1 MEENKR
7 PNFTTAQLQV
17 LKKLVEN
24 PESAELYQEFK
35 SLVYELFGQPEN
47 HLQQGELK
55 NCELVICENEEKY
68 VVAIIENSKLRL
80 EGEEYGD
87 VKSGSDS
94 YEYVVEFD
102 EKSTSALILE
112 MRRDFGQ
119 DKALKDILK
128 EDICSEG
135 RYYGLL
141 RYCEGKGISYNMSTF

>member
-1 MEENKR
+1 MEGKNK
-7 PNFTTAQLQV
+7 PSFTTAQLQL

-24 PESAELYQEFK
+24 PESEELYQEFK
-35 SLVYELFGQPEN
+35 ALAYELFGQPKVRLNQNDLEA
-47 HLQQGELK
+47 
-55 NCELVICENEEKY
+55 CELVICENEEKY
-68 VVAIIENSKLRL
+68 VVAIIENFKLRL

-119 DKALKDILK
+119 EKAIKDILK
-128 EDICSEG
+128 EDICVEG

-141 RYCEGKGISYNMSTF
+141 RYCERKNIAYNISTF